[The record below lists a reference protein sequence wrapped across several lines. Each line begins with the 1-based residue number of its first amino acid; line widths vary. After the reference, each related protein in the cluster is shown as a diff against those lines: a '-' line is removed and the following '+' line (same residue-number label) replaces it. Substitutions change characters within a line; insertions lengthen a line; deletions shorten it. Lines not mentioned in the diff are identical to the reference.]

1 MNQTEL
7 HPSIIS
13 LVSLSAMIAS
23 NHSDQGLCQLDK
35 LREYGVTQNQI
46 DMVLEIARHFRDE
59 AARKFDERFEDT
71 MRATTPVPL
80 AVTEQSADKQAS
92 NCCTPTKSGIS
103 CC

>member
-23 NHSDQGLCQLDK
+23 NHPDQGLCQLDK
-35 LREYGVTQNQI
+35 LREYGITPNQI

-59 AARKFDERFEDT
+59 AARKLDARFDEAQKT
-71 MRATTPVPL
+71 ATPAPVVEPV
-80 AVTEQSADKQAS
+80 AGKQAGS
-92 NCCTPTKSGIS
+92 CCTPTKSGIS